1 MEPRRRPVTSNDVA
15 RRAGVSQATVSLVL
29 SGKAAGR
36 VSAATE
42 ATVRG
47 AAEALGYR
55 PNLAARALR
64 TGSARAIG
72 LVVPDV
78 THPFMGRVLRG
89 AQTAARREGYAVVL
103 VDAANDWT
111 WEVDSFEVLR
121 NSAVDGF
128 LLFGVDPPRQAGDLE
143 ERMVA
148 IESDPDRL
156 PAVRLDVEAGGAAI
170 AEHLL
175 GLGHRRLGRI
185 ACSVFTA
192 TFRHREAAWAEVLA
206 AAGVDPEAVPRTISA
221 MNVDAAVAAAAELL
235 EARPLPTGVFCDD
248 DVLAAGLY
256 VAARERGLRVPDD
269 LSVVGFDDIRFSRHM
284 DPPLTTIAQPMR
296 EIGEGTVR
304 LVLDIL
310 SGKTIVPTSVTLP
323 HRLVVRGSTA
333 RARAS
338 SVAAL
343 QALAR

>member
-15 RRAGVSQATVSLVL
+15 RQAGVSQATVSLVL
-29 SGKAAGR
+29 SGKSAGR
-36 VSAATE
+36 VSSTTE
-42 ATVRG
+42 ATVRA
-47 AAEALGYR
+47 AAEELGYR

-89 AQTAARREGYAVVL
+89 TQTAARRVGYAVVL

-128 LLFGVDPPRQAGDLE
+128 LLFGVDPPQEAGDLE

-206 AAGVDPEAVPRTISA
+206 AAGVDPQAIPRTISA
-221 MNVDAAVAAAAELL
+221 MNVDAAMAAAAELL

-269 LSVVGFDDIRFSRHM
+269 LSVVGFDDLDIARVL
-284 DPPLTTIAQPMR
+284 DPPLTTVAADPAALGAAALER
-296 EIGEGTVR
+296 LLARLAGKRGLKETV
-304 LVLDIL
+304 
-310 SGKTIVPTSVTLP
+310 VPV
-323 HRLVVRGSTA
+323 RLVVRGSTA
-333 RARAS
+333 PVR
-338 SVAAL
+338 
-343 QALAR
+343 

>member
-1 MEPRRRPVTSNDVA
+1 MEPRRRPVTSIDVA
-15 RRAGVSQATVSLVL
+15 HRAGVSQATVSLVL

-36 VSAATE
+36 VSASTE
-42 ATVRG
+42 ATVR
-47 AAEALGYR
+47 AVAEELGYR

-64 TGSARAIG
+64 TGTARAIG

-89 AQTAARREGYAVVL
+89 TQTAARREGYAVVL

-121 NSAVDGF
+121 DSAVDGF

-185 ACSVFTA
+185 ACSVFTP
-192 TFRHREAAWAEVLA
+192 TFRRREAAWAEVLA
-206 AAGVDPEAVPRTISA
+206 AAGVDR
-221 MNVDAAVAAAAELL
+221 
-235 EARPLPTGVFCDD
+235 
-248 DVLAAGLY
+248 
-256 VAARERGLRVPDD
+256 
-269 LSVVGFDDIRFSRHM
+269 
-284 DPPLTTIAQPMR
+284 
-296 EIGEGTVR
+296 
-304 LVLDIL
+304 
-310 SGKTIVPTSVTLP
+310 
-323 HRLVVRGSTA
+323 
-333 RARAS
+333 RARS
-338 SVAAL
+338 RGP
-343 QALAR
+343 ARR

>member
-1 MEPRRRPVTSNDVA
+1 MELRRRPVTSNDVA

-42 ATVRG
+42 ATVR
-47 AAEALGYR
+47 AVAEELDYR

-89 AQTAARREGYAVVL
+89 TQTAARREGYAVVL

-192 TFRHREAAWAEVLA
+192 TFRRREAAWAQVLS
-206 AAGVDPEAVPRTISA
+206 AAGVDPEGIPRTISA

-248 DVLAAGLY
+248 DILAAGLY
-256 VAARERGLRVPDD
+256 VAARERGLRVPED
-269 LSVVGFDDIRFSRHM
+269 LSVVGFDDLDIARVL
-284 DPPLTTIAQPMR
+284 DPPLTTVAADPAALGAAAFER
-296 EIGEGTVR
+296 LLARLGGEDGPEET
-304 LVLDIL
+304 LVP
-310 SGKTIVPTSVTLP
+310 VE
-323 HRLVVRGSTA
+323 LVVRGSTA
-333 RARAS
+333 PPKG
-338 SVAAL
+338 
-343 QALAR
+343 

>member
-1 MEPRRRPVTSNDVA
+1 MEPRRRPVTSIDVA

-36 VSAATE
+36 VSASTE
-42 ATVRG
+42 ATVR
-47 AAEALGYR
+47 AVAEELGYR

-121 NSAVDGF
+121 NAAVDGF
-128 LLFGVDPPRQAGDLE
+128 LLFGVEPPREAGDLE
-143 ERMVA
+143 DRMVA
-148 IESDPDRL
+148 IEADPGAL

-175 GLGHRRLGRI
+175 GLGHRRLGRVVS
-185 ACSVFTA
+185 AVYTS
-192 TFRHREAAWAEVLA
+192 TFRRREAAWAEVLS
-206 AAGVDPEAVPRTISA
+206 AAGMDPWAVPRTSSA
-221 MNVDAAVAAAAELL
+221 MNVDGAVAAAGELL
-235 EARPLPTGVFCDD
+235 DGTPLPTAVFCDD

-269 LSVVGFDDIRFSRHM
+269 LSVVGFDDLDIARVL
-284 DPPLTTIAQPMR
+284 DPPLTTVAADPAALGAAAF
-296 EIGEGTVR
+296 ER
-304 LVLDIL
+304 LVARLAGEDRPAETL
-310 SGKTIVPTSVTLP
+310 VPVE
-323 HRLVVRGSTA
+323 LVVRGSTA
-333 RARAS
+333 PPEG
-338 SVAAL
+338 
-343 QALAR
+343 

>member
-1 MEPRRRPVTSNDVA
+1 MEPRRPPVTSNDVA

-36 VSAATE
+36 VSATTE
-42 ATVRG
+42 ATVRA
-47 AAEALGYR
+47 AAEELGYR

-64 TGSARAIG
+64 TGTARAIG

-89 AQTAARREGYAVVL
+89 TQTAARREGYAVVL

-121 NSAVDGF
+121 NSSVDGF
-128 LLFGVDPPRQAGDLE
+128 LLFGVDPPQQAGDLI

-148 IESDPDRL
+148 IEADPGAL

-170 AEHLL
+170 AEHLP
-175 GLGHRRLGRI
+175 GLGHLRLARL
-185 ACSVFTA
+185 ACSVFTT
-192 TFRHREAAWAEVLA
+192 TFRRREAAWAEVLA
-206 AAGVDPEAVPRTISA
+206 AAGLDPVAIPRTISA
-221 MNVDAAVAAAAELL
+221 MNVDAAVAGAAELL
-235 EARPLPTGVFCDD
+235 DTRPLPTAVFCDD

-269 LSVVGFDDIRFSRHM
+269 LSVVGFDALDIAGVL
-284 DPPLTTIAQPMR
+284 DPPLTTIAADPAALGAAAFER
-296 EIGEGTVR
+296 LLARLAGESGPEDTV
-304 LVLDIL
+304 
-310 SGKTIVPTSVTLP
+310 VPVE
-323 HRLVVRGSTA
+323 LVVRGSTA
-333 RARAS
+333 PPKG
-338 SVAAL
+338 
-343 QALAR
+343 

>member
-1 MEPRRRPVTSNDVA
+1 MQPRRRPVTSIDVA

-36 VSAATE
+36 VSASTE
-42 ATVRG
+42 ATVRA
-47 AAEALGYR
+47 AAEELGYR

-89 AQTAARREGYAVVL
+89 TQTAARRDGYAVVL

-121 NSAVDGF
+121 TSAVDGF
-128 LLFGVDPPRQAGDLE
+128 LLFGVDPPSEAGDLE

-148 IESDPDRL
+148 IEADPDRL
-156 PAVRLDVEAGGAAI
+156 PAVRLDVEAGGTAI

-175 GLGHRRLGRI
+175 GLGHRRLARI
-185 ACSVFTA
+185 ASSVFTP
-192 TFRHREAAWAEVLA
+192 TFRRREAAWAEVLA
-206 AAGVDPEAVPRTISA
+206 AAGVDLAGIPRTSSA
-221 MNVDAAVAAAAELL
+221 MNVDAALAAGAELL
-235 EARPLPTGVFCDD
+235 ETRPLPTAVFCDD

-269 LSVVGFDDIRFSRHM
+269 LSVVGFDDLDIARIL
-284 DPPLTTIAQPMR
+284 DPPLTTVAADPAALGAAAF
-296 EIGEGTVR
+296 ER
-304 LVLDIL
+304 LLARL
-310 SGKTIVPTSVTLP
+310 AGKDEPAETLVSVE
-323 HRLVVRGSTA
+323 LVVRGSTA
-333 RARAS
+333 PPKG
-338 SVAAL
+338 
-343 QALAR
+343 

>member
-1 MEPRRRPVTSNDVA
+1 MEPRRRPVTSIDVA

-36 VSAATE
+36 VSASTE
-42 ATVRG
+42 ATVRA
-47 AAEALGYR
+47 AAEELGYR

-64 TGSARAIG
+64 TGTARAIG

-89 AQTAARREGYAVVL
+89 TQTAARREGYAVVL

-128 LLFGVDPPRQAGDLE
+128 LLFGVEPPREAGDLE
-143 ERMVA
+143 DRMVA
-148 IESDPDRL
+148 IEADPGAL
-156 PAVRLDVEAGGAAI
+156 PAVRLDVEAGGAAV

-175 GLGHRRLGRI
+175 GLGHRALGRI
-185 ACSVFTA
+185 VCAVYTS
-192 TFRHREAAWAEVLA
+192 TFRRREAAWGEVLS
-206 AAGVDPEAVPRTISA
+206 AAGVDPWAIPRTSSA
-221 MNVDAAVAAAAELL
+221 MNVDAAMAAAGVLL
-235 EARPLPTGVFCDD
+235 DGTPLPTAVFCDD

-269 LSVVGFDDIRFSRHM
+269 LSIVGFDDLDIARVL
-284 DPPLTTIAQPMR
+284 DPPLTTVAADPAALGAAAFER
-296 EIGEGTVR
+296 LLARLAGEDGPAES
-304 LVLDIL
+304 LVP
-310 SGKTIVPTSVTLP
+310 VE
-323 HRLVVRGSTA
+323 LVVRGSTA
-333 RARAS
+333 PPKG
-338 SVAAL
+338 
-343 QALAR
+343 